1 MQNKPDPVEIEKDL
15 KDIAELASIG
25 DSKGGKILVDNIV
38 TDVVGTIN
46 KLSDS
51 CSTLTQQEFIA
62 YCSLMKAN
70 LDLLRAIT
78 RAKANK
84 EYLEELLAEAL
95 KQ

>member
-1 MQNKPDPVEIEKDL
+1 MENKPDPKEIEKDL

-38 TDVVGTIN
+38 TDVIGTVN
-46 KLSDS
+46 KLSET
-51 CSTLTQQEFIA
+51 CGTLTQQEFVA

-78 RAKANK
+78 RAKSNK
-84 EYLEELLAEAL
+84 EYLEALLEEAL
-95 KQ
+95 KS

>member
-1 MQNKPDPVEIEKDL
+1 MENKPDPKEIEKDL

-38 TDVVGTIN
+38 TDVIGTVN
-46 KLSDS
+46 KLSET
-51 CSTLTQQEFIA
+51 CSTLTQQEFVA

-78 RAKANK
+78 RAKSNK
-84 EYLEELLAEAL
+84 EYLEALLEEAL
-95 KQ
+95 KS